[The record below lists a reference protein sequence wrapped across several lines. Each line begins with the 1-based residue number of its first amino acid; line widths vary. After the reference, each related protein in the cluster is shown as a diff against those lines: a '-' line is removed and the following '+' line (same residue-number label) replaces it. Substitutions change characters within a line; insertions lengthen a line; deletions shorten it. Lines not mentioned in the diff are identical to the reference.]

1 MAFRHGWIIPV
12 STDITHRLEG
22 AGISRRSRRKAS
34 GSASILFSYS
44 SLLIDAAHF
53 ESAFDLLLGSH
64 NFTSWTRHEPSQ
76 RGVPQVIVDFRR
88 DSDGVQSTQQQYRL
102 PQESVGSTVFTTNA
116 KPEANSTFSSPIEL
130 YKFDLDSP
138 TLTLVRD
145 IEPGRDGSYPAN
157 MTAVMDSLYFTADT
171 SDEG

>member
-53 ESAFDLLLGSH
+53 ESAFDLLLVSH
-64 NFTSWTRHEPSQ
+64 NEPSQ